1 MKSLPIDLEQIG
13 IAFVTACG
21 FAASTWAF
29 RAALASGGQRGML
42 VWTTGAF
49 TVLIL
54 SYIPYLI
61 LLSRSMSATIVL
73 TGMMSQM
80 LALTLAFA
88 VYGEPVTPVR
98 AIGLA
103 AALIAVL
110 AFSLPTL
117 GQR

>member
-1 MKSLPIDLEQIG
+1 MKPLAIDLGQIG
-13 IAFVTACG
+13 IAFVAACG
-21 FAASTWAF
+21 FAGSTWAF
-29 RAALASGGQRGML
+29 RAALASEEHRLML
-42 VWTTGAF
+42 AWTTGAF
-49 TVLIL
+49 AALIL

-88 VYGEPVTPVR
+88 VYGEPMTPARVL
-98 AIGLA
+98 GLA

-117 GQR
+117 GNR